1 MFGGTPKQCLDAG
14 SLALS
19 NLLGLVCDPI
29 AGLVE
34 APCQNRNSI
43 GATNALICAQQALA
57 GIKALIPFDE
67 MVEAMYH
74 VGRSRHLNCWKVH
87 LVGVREQRRDVRK
100 PVKSSGKMNKNE

>member
-67 MVEAMYH
+67 MVEEI
-74 VGRSRHLNCWKVH
+74 K
-87 LVGVREQRRDVRK
+87 
-100 PVKSSGKMNKNE
+100 KSKCSYRMAAYIIALKRLIHTEEIKGIFP